1 MSVRFSGLRELLA
14 ETIMKH
20 YRAVLAAYGLLAAG
34 VWGLCGCQS
43 PYRVQG
49 ENRQTGR
56 ISAEMRAVLDR
67 FREEIPRRME
77 QNNIPGFAIALVD
90 NEGILWAAGFGFTDT
105 DHQTPVT
112 PTTIFSIQSMSK
124 TFTGTA
130 VMTAVRDGL
139 LDLDVPITKYLPD
152 FTVNS
157 RFEEHPEQKM
167 TLRLLL
173 SHTAGF
179 THEAPVGNNFDTS
192 SPSFEEHVR
201 SISQT
206 WLKFP
211 VGQGNSYSN
220 LGVDLA
226 GYILQRVASKP
237 LPEVMRERI
246 FAPLDMPY
254 SSMDMAVIRKN
265 PNRAIGH
272 QFGVERVPLEV
283 PMLAAG
289 GVYTNAQDLSRFVQF
304 HLNRGRVNDK
314 QILDENILDEMFG
327 QTGRPPLAI
336 GKGKNHDSVVYAHGG
351 GGFGFLTHMMWYPEF
366 GIGAIELTNS
376 ADHKIQGK
384 VCEDL
389 LNELI
394 DKKIVTKRSTLPPPA
409 PAKTNPP
416 QAKPAFVPTPYKDEW
431 KQYLGHYDIIQKGWG
446 LFWWSRIGQFFGIGR
461 MSVDVQ
467 KKDGFL
473 FFDGKKLFEYKPGL
487 FFTPDGEAVDFR
499 GEVPTWR
506 NLKLKKS

>member
-1 MSVRFSGLRELLA
+1 
-14 ETIMKH
+14 MKH
-20 YRAVLAAYGLLAAG
+20 NRVILAAYGLLAAG

-43 PYRVQG
+43 PYRIQG
-49 ENRQTGR
+49 ENRQTSR
-56 ISAEMRAVLDR
+56 ISAEMRGVLDR
-67 FREEIPRRME
+67 FREDIPRRME
-77 QNNIPGFAIALVD
+77 QNNIPGFTIALVD
-90 NEGILWAAGFGFTDT
+90 NEGILWTAGFGFTDT
-105 DHQTPVT
+105 DHEIPVT

-130 VMTAVRDGL
+130 MMTAVRDGL
-139 LDLDVPITKYLPD
+139 LDLDAPITKYLPD

-157 RFEEHPEQKM
+157 RFEEHPEQKI

-179 THEAPVGNNFDTS
+179 THEAPVGNNFDTTC
-192 SPSFEEHVR
+192 PSFEEHIR

-226 GYILQRVASKP
+226 GYILQRVTGKA
-237 LPEVMRERI
+237 LAEAMRERI

-265 PNRAIGH
+265 LNRAIGH
-272 QFGVERVPLEV
+272 QFGVERVPLEI
-283 PMLAAG
+283 PILAAG

-304 HLNRGRVNDK
+304 HLNRGRVGDK
-314 QILDENILDEMFG
+314 QILDGKILDVMYG
-327 QTGRPPLAI
+327 QAGGPPLAI
-336 GKGKNHDSVVYAHGG
+336 GKGKNHDSVYYFHGG
-351 GGFGFLTHMMWYPEF
+351 GGFGFLTNMMWYPEY

-376 ADHKIQGK
+376 AHHTIQGK
-384 VCEDL
+384 ISGEL
-389 LNELI
+389 LDELI
-394 DKKIVTKRSTLPPPA
+394 NQKLVTKRSIPAPPA
-409 PAKTNPP
+409 VAAKTNPP
-416 QAKPAFVPTPYKDEW
+416 QAAPSFEPTPYKDEW
-431 KQYLGHYDIIQKGWG
+431 AKYLGHYDIIRKSWG
-446 LFWWSRIGQFFGIGR
+446 LFWWARIGEFFGIGR
-461 MSVDVQ
+461 TSVDVQ

-473 FFDGKKLFEYKPGL
+473 IFDGTKLLEYKPGL
-487 FFTPDGEAVDFR
+487 FFSPDGEAIDFR

-506 NLKLKKS
+506 NLKLKRM